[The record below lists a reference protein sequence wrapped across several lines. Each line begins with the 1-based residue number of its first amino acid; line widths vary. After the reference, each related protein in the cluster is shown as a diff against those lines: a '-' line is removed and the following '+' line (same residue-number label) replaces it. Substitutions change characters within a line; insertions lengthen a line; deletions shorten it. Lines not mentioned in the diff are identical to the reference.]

1 MNRSSDLEVAVLEAG
16 LEASEA
22 PWKSVGASTQDPYVE
37 TLLELHALYG
47 WVRAEFPNL
56 QITKG
61 VMDLLVAYAP
71 DSSPW
76 VYAADF
82 PTFESNLRF
91 EGVRAA
97 AELGRSGQLEAV
109 LVSCSILS
117 HGFDFC
123 STGSRALI
131 DDYRYALPAVA
142 SYFSAD
148 GGVVQDFAALDVPPW
163 FAEGQE
169 SPESIRANTLCRAIN
184 PSLSRSSFLEL
195 VGTSRHGAW
204 TPAMLG
210 NAARGSFVWL
220 TLLGLGRD
228 PNILTPD
235 AASDA
240 ERALAYV
247 VEVLAADDEWSPEE
261 VEREVST
268 ELEPLELA
276 LMVAG
281 DFGAVLDAADPEAVN
296 RRLDGWAHGP
306 GWRSVDAWPDSL
318 EQIRS
323 ALRHSSCFR

>member
-1 MNRSSDLEVAVLEAG
+1 
-16 LEASEA
+16 
-22 PWKSVGASTQDPYVE
+22 
-37 TLLELHALYG
+37 
-47 WVRAEFPNL
+47 
-56 QITKG
+56 
-61 VMDLLVAYAP
+61 
-71 DSSPW
+71 
-76 VYAADF
+76 
-82 PTFESNLRF
+82 
-91 EGVRAA
+91 
-97 AELGRSGQLEAV
+97 
-109 LVSCSILS
+109 
-117 HGFDFC
+117 
-123 STGSRALI
+123 
-131 DDYRYALPAVA
+131 
-142 SYFSAD
+142 
-148 GGVVQDFAALDVPPW
+148 
-163 FAEGQE
+163 
-169 SPESIRANTLCRAIN
+169 
-184 PSLSRSSFLEL
+184 
-195 VGTSRHGAW
+195 
-204 TPAMLG
+204 MLG